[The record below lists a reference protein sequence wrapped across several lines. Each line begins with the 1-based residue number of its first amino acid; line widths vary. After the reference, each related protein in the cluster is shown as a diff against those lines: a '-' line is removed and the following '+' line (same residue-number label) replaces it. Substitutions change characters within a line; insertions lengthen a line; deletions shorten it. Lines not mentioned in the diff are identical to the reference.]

1 MPPGALGGA
10 SPHPGGPSEHHSALI
25 WPLGWFNTPGGTH
38 SIARA
43 EPSLRQ
49 LLVVEPLQMQF
60 APRSGPIQRLWF
72 CPIRKYIRWTSR
84 ISKGM
89 PIFEILTPNGHIEP
103 QGTIRAAASYSRCS
117 TAIISVGIVM
127 YTSSPSYR
135 MKHNTWAL
143 LYFKGSS

>member
-1 MPPGALGGA
+1 M
-10 SPHPGGPSEHHSALI
+10 
-25 WPLGWFNTPGGTH
+25 
-38 SIARA
+38 
-43 EPSLRQ
+43 
-49 LLVVEPLQMQF
+49 VEPLQMQF

-143 LYFKGSS
+143 PNEREIYKSARPTLGYWPWPAHPAALSALPVTAWLLGYLAGPAWPLACCCVEERC

>member
-49 LLVVEPLQMQF
+49 LLVVEPLQVQF
-60 APRSGPIQRLWF
+60 APRSGHFQELWF
-72 CPIRKYIRWTSR
+72 CPIRKYMRWTSR

-89 PIFEILTPNGHIEP
+89 PIFEITTPNGQVEVRCQYWTFCPHPLCLGICHIQISNP
-103 QGTIRAAASYSRCS
+103 GGFSGQGELEGC
-117 TAIISVGIVM
+117 VGVGLI
-127 YTSSPSYR
+127 P
-135 MKHNTWAL
+135 
-143 LYFKGSS
+143 

>member
-1 MPPGALGGA
+1 M
-10 SPHPGGPSEHHSALI
+10 
-25 WPLGWFNTPGGTH
+25 
-38 SIARA
+38 
-43 EPSLRQ
+43 
-49 LLVVEPLQMQF
+49 VEPLQMQF

-143 LYFKGSS
+143 LYFKGSSSLVRAAEIWPFLPLRSSFWKILVRIQPPRHFTMGHQIVISSY